1 MGGEDIAAAV
11 GQSHNRRLEV
21 ETGKAGATTTASS
34 RGTEVLARDAG
45 GGKKAGETAKQRKDA
60 EPKRGVGWFSW
71 RKASENDDLTL
82 KRVVKVDRGGDDVGE
97 WMRARISSEI
107 MEEGDEMGW
116 DGMGW
121 GGRMRGR
128 EYERELGIITV
139 VGRERMGWGWDGIDG
154 PVVDVSQSS
163 SRQVEVEMAERRRRI
178 TYSLDRRGAGGYLVR
193 RNGLRQQPCGHE
205 TLAEA
210 TTAKDTPSPLP
221 SPHHSYM
228 VMAPYS
234 RTHQSF
240 MLLRVDSNV
249 NAIRL
254 LITIARQQFA
264 LGSTSIA
271 RRLRT
276 SSFLDFED
284 MDRDGRVKAGVMWY
298 FPHCRNVPPLC
309 NNSLQI

>member
-178 TYSLDRRGAGGYLVR
+178 TYSLDRRGAGGYLGKTWTGRPKLTASERHKGRAKEGGVKPKHFFTQQQNPPRER
-193 RNGLRQQPCGHE
+193 RYA
-205 TLAEA
+205 AE
-210 TTAKDTPSPLP
+210 
-221 SPHHSYM
+221 
-228 VMAPYS
+228 
-234 RTHQSF
+234 RR
-240 MLLRVDSNV
+240 LRVDSNV